1 MGLTLIASP
10 IGNADDITLRALNK
24 LKNSPCIIGEEI
36 RTLRRRLSEWDV
48 AFKEK
53 KLFTLNEHTDKT
65 ALDELLKVCTEDDV
79 CFLSDC
85 GTPSFFDP
93 GFELVRLCKK
103 NNVSVNSLPGV
114 SSLSALFPF
123 LPVKTQRFD
132 VLGFPPQKEQE
143 RQKFF
148 LGLKNN
154 KVPFFILDTP
164 YRFKKTLADILKHF
178 PNSQIVLGI
187 NLTCEN
193 ERVLQGSI
201 KECLEKTKDIN
212 KENFVLMLYPEGFKQ
227 N

>member
-36 RTLRRRLSEWDV
+36 RTLRRRLSKWDV
-48 AFKEK
+48 AFREK
-53 KLFTLNEHTDKT
+53 KLLTLNEHTDE
-65 ALDELLKVCTEDDV
+65 ASLEELLKVCIESDT

-93 GFELVRLCKK
+93 GFELVKLCRK
-103 NNVSVNSLPGV
+103 NKVSVNSLPGV

-132 VLGFPPQKEQE
+132 ILGFPPQKEQE

-148 LGLKNN
+148 SSLKNK

-164 YRFKKTLADILKHF
+164 YRLKKTLTDILKYF

-193 ERVLQGSI
+193 ERVLQGTI
-201 KECLEKTKDIN
+201 KECIEKTKDIN
-212 KENFVLMLYPEGFKQ
+212 KENFVLMLYPDGFK
-227 N
+227 